1 MQSPAQNACLLIGI
15 ADYQY
20 IRPLPASVI
29 ADVDALR
36 ALIASQQL
44 GFYAAEQHLYLTNEA
59 ASKAAIQAALAQLAQ
74 WATPSSTVLIYISSH
89 GQHLANG
96 VNAGSYLLPVE
107 TQVDSDGLIVP
118 ETAMSHQEFSHC
130 LRQIKAKRLVVLLDL
145 CHAGGMG
152 EAKDTGQ
159 TAYLNGFADRHLSLL
174 AGGSGRVIMAASR
187 ANEQSWILHNDHNSL
202 FTKHLLAGLQGNAL
216 SVGGVIRVFDLF
228 NYVQP
233 RVTAEKAEQHPIFK
247 AELEENFPIAIVPTA
262 STHTISEQAKAETGF
277 AYDVF
282 VSYCKEVDEDA
293 EWVQNQLIPALKQAG
308 VKVCADSELGCF
320 RLGRP
325 LLTEMQR
332 AVEYSRFTL
341 AVFSPDYLQS
351 GFTELENTMA
361 QFLGAETN
369 DTRFMGL
376 IWRDCKPDLRF
387 RSRLLLNMQV
397 SQEFNAN
404 IQRLA
409 YECLH

>member
-1 MQSPAQNACLLIGI
+1 
-15 ADYQY
+15 
-20 IRPLPASVI
+20 
-29 ADVDALR
+29 
-36 ALIASQQL
+36 
-44 GFYAAEQHLYLTNEA
+44 
-59 ASKAAIQAALAQLAQ
+59 
-74 WATPSSTVLIYISSH
+74 
-89 GQHLANG
+89 
-96 VNAGSYLLPVE
+96 
-107 TQVDSDGLIVP
+107 
-118 ETAMSHQEFSHC
+118 
-130 LRQIKAKRLVVLLDL
+130 
-145 CHAGGMG
+145 
-152 EAKDTGQ
+152 
-159 TAYLNGFADRHLSLL
+159 
-174 AGGSGRVIMAASR
+174 
-187 ANEQSWILHNDHNSL
+187 
-202 FTKHLLAGLQGNAL
+202 LLAGLQGNAL

-332 AVEYSRFTL
+332 AVEHSRFTL